1 LAWHDIPALYRYRR
15 QVLGLDSALMLTRG
29 NPLGLAA
36 LFAQLNNSRGT
47 YTNVSPSGDGA
58 PPLFGQVNFQ
68 QGERSARV
76 AFIAPETASILST
89 LPLLLEDLAK
99 QSGEWGAYHLLA
111 EMDETSPAFEAFR
124 RAGFSVFAWQQIWKL
139 PPADTEAAN
148 SCDWSPARLDQE
160 SSIRSLFQALL
171 PPLVLSAE
179 PIPAHSF
186 QGLACQQDGEVTAYT
201 DVEFGPTGIYL
212 RPIFHP
218 DAVDVDCLI
227 KVLAGVLPNQSSRPV
242 YLAVRSYQSW
252 LENGLRK
259 IGAEAAPRQ
268 ALLVKHL
275 IARQRSPILER
286 GLQALEHRRAETSS
300 PMARADTGST
310 QGKS

>member
-1 LAWHDIPALYRYRR
+1 LAWHDIPALYRFRR
-15 QVLGLDSALMLTRG
+15 QVLELDSALMLTRG

-36 LFAQLNNSRGT
+36 LFAQLHTSRGT

-76 AFIAPETASILST
+76 AFIAPEAASVLYS
-89 LPLLLEDLAK
+89 LPMLLDDLAR

-111 EMDETSPAFEAFR
+111 EIDETSAAFEAFR
-124 RAGFSVFAWQQIWKL
+124 HAGFSVFAWQRIWKL
-139 PPADTEAAN
+139 PPVGEGDFSAI
-148 SCDWSPARLDQE
+148 DWTPVRLDQE

-186 QGLACQQDGEVTAYT
+186 SGLACQQDGEVAAYT

-212 RPIFHP
+212 RPVFHP
-218 DAVDVDCLI
+218 DAVDVGSLI
-227 KVLAGVLPNQSSRPV
+227 KALTSVLPNQSTRLV
-242 YLAVRSYQSW
+242 YMAVRSYQSW
-252 LENGLRK
+252 LENGLQK
-259 IGAEAAPRQ
+259 IGAEASPRQ

-300 PMARADTGST
+300 PMARADSGTS
-310 QGKS
+310 QGKR

>member
-1 LAWHDIPALYRYRR
+1 
-15 QVLGLDSALMLTRG
+15 VLELDSALMLTRG

-36 LFAQLNNSRGT
+36 LFAQLRANRGT

-58 PPLFGQVNFQ
+58 PPLFGRVNFQ

-76 AFIAPETASILST
+76 AFIAPETVSVLSS
-89 LPLLLEDLAK
+89 LPMLLDDLAR

-111 EMDETSPAFEAFR
+111 EMDETSAAFEAFR
-124 RAGFSVFAWQQIWKL
+124 RAGFSVFAWQRIWRL
-139 PPADTEAAN
+139 PPVSDEEFSDN
-148 SCDWSPARLDQE
+148 DWAPSRLDQE
-160 SSIRSLFQALL
+160 SNIRSLFQALL

-186 QGLACQQDGEVTAYT
+186 SGLACQQDDDVVAYT
-201 DVEFGPTGIYL
+201 DVEFGPNGIYL

-227 KVLAGVLPNQSSRPV
+227 KALTGVLPNQSNRPV
-242 YLAVRSYQSW
+242 YMAVRSYQSW
-252 LENGLRK
+252 LENGLQK
-259 IGAEAAPRQ
+259 IGAEASPRQ

-286 GLQALEHRRAETSS
+286 GLQALEHRRVEPSS
-300 PMARADTGST
+300 PMARADSGHS
-310 QGKS
+310 QGKG

>member
-1 LAWHDIPALYRYRR
+1 
-15 QVLGLDSALMLTRG
+15 VLELDSALMLTRG

-36 LFAQLNNSRGT
+36 LFAQLHTNRGT

-58 PPLFGQVNFQ
+58 PPLFGRVNFQ

-76 AFIAPETASILST
+76 AFIAPETASVLSS
-89 LPLLLEDLAK
+89 LPMLLDDLAR

-111 EMDETSPAFEAFR
+111 EIDETSAAFEAFR
-124 RAGFSVFAWQQIWKL
+124 RAGFSVFAWQRIWKL
-139 PPADTEAAN
+139 PPVGDEEFPDN
-148 SCDWSPARLDQE
+148 DWAPSRLDQE
-160 SSIRSLFQALL
+160 SNIRSLFQALL

-186 QGLACQQDGEVTAYT
+186 SGLACQQDGDVVAYT
-201 DVEFGPTGIYL
+201 DVEFGPHGIYL

-227 KVLAGVLPNQSSRPV
+227 KALTSVLPNQSNRPV

-252 LENGLRK
+252 LESGLQK
-259 IGAEAAPRQ
+259 IGAEASPRQ

-286 GLQALEHRRAETSS
+286 GLQALEHRRVEPSS
-300 PMARADTGST
+300 PMARADSST
-310 QGKS
+310 SQGKR

>member
-1 LAWHDIPALYRYRR
+1 MAWFDIPALYRYRR

-29 NPLGLAA
+29 NPLGLSA
-36 LFAQLNNSRGT
+36 LFAQLHASRGT
-47 YTNVSPSGDGA
+47 YTNISPSADGT

-76 AFIAPETASILST
+76 AFIAPETESILPT

-124 RAGFSVFAWQQIWKL
+124 RAGFSVFAWQRIWKL
-139 PPADTEAAN
+139 PPVDKDNPAGN
-148 SCDWSPARLDQE
+148 DWSPARLDQE

-171 PPLVLSAE
+171 PPLVMSAE

-201 DVEFGPTGIYL
+201 DVEFGPSGIYL

-227 KVLAGVLPNQSSRPV
+227 RELAGILPNQSSRPV
-242 YLAVRSYQSW
+242 YMAVRSYQSW
-252 LENGLRK
+252 LENGLQK

-286 GLQALEHRRAETSS
+286 GLQALEQRRAEPSS
-300 PMARADTGST
+300 PMARADGSPI
-310 QGKS
+310 QGKN